1 METVEK
7 RVNPFSA
14 KGKSPWN
21 PRGKEGGFPHVFHG
35 SPRFGRL
42 GRAFGRSCQRPE
54 KLFFP
59 KFSLNGV
66 FSCLFGGNNRQKPC
80 QLLRIPV
87 GFPRFHRLW
96 KSEYG
101 KPFSFCGK
109 GFGNRFHIFSELFST
124 GAPEKKA
131 AGSRLFRAV
140 SECQKSGGAGGT
152 ASCRGYRGRAP
163 NPCAAALSP
172 QAPRTRTARRAT
184 AVRSPPRH
192 VAGRK
197 ALFAGNS
204 GQLGFFRQTEAVL
217 SGRVFP
223 PGKAVFSLKA
233 VLCPLLIFQISSPA
247 SAWRPWLRFRRRLRF
262 EGRRCRS
269 WGASG

>member
-35 SPRFGRL
+35 SPRFGRV

-80 QLLRIPV
+80 LLLRIPI

-109 GFGNRFHIFSELFST
+109 GFGNRFHIFSEMFST
-124 GAPEKKA
+124 GAPEKKQ
-131 AGSRLFRAV
+131 R
-140 SECQKSGGAGGT
+140 
-152 ASCRGYRGRAP
+152 
-163 NPCAAALSP
+163 
-172 QAPRTRTARRAT
+172 
-184 AVRSPPRH
+184 
-192 VAGRK
+192 
-197 ALFAGNS
+197 
-204 GQLGFFRQTEAVL
+204 EAVP

>member
-35 SPRFGRL
+35 SPRFGKL

-54 KLFFP
+54 KLFFQ

-80 QLLRIPV
+80 LLLRIPV

-152 ASCRGYRGRAP
+152 PSCQGYRGRAP
-163 NPCAAALSP
+163 NHCAAALST
-172 QAPRTRTARRAT
+172 QTSLR
-184 AVRSPPRH
+184 VRSTEDEDSPKGYRSPKPATPCGGPQSA
-192 VAGRK
+192 VC
-197 ALFAGNS
+197 
-204 GQLGFFRQTEAVL
+204 GQ
-217 SGRVFP
+217 
-223 PGKAVFSLKA
+223 
-233 VLCPLLIFQISSPA
+233 
-247 SAWRPWLRFRRRLRF
+247 
-262 EGRRCRS
+262 
-269 WGASG
+269 

>member
-14 KGKSPWN
+14 KEKPPWN

-54 KLFFP
+54 KLFFQ

-80 QLLRIPV
+80 LLLRIPV

-109 GFGNRFHIFSELFST
+109 GFGNRFHIFSEMFST

-131 AGSRLFRAV
+131 AGRAV
-140 SECQKSGGAGGT
+140 
-152 ASCRGYRGRAP
+152 P
-163 NPCAAALSP
+163 
-172 QAPRTRTARRAT
+172 
-184 AVRSPPRH
+184 
-192 VAGRK
+192 
-197 ALFAGNS
+197 
-204 GQLGFFRQTEAVL
+204 
-217 SGRVFP
+217 SGRFQSV
-223 PGKAVFSLKA
+223 KKVEVQEAL
-233 VLCPLLIFQISSPA
+233 LPLN
-247 SAWRPWLRFRRRLRF
+247 RRGGLLP
-262 EGRRCRS
+262 
-269 WGASG
+269 

>member
-35 SPRFGRL
+35 SPRFGKL

-54 KLFFP
+54 KLFFQ

-131 AGSRLFRAV
+131 AGSRPFRAGF
-140 SECQKSGGAGGT
+140 SAGKS
-152 ASCRGYRGRAP
+152 C
-163 NPCAAALSP
+163 
-172 QAPRTRTARRAT
+172 
-184 AVRSPPRH
+184 
-192 VAGRK
+192 
-197 ALFAGNS
+197 
-204 GQLGFFRQTEAVL
+204 FF
-217 SGRVFP
+217 
-223 PGKAVFSLKA
+223 FS
-233 VLCPLLIFQISSPA
+233 
-247 SAWRPWLRFRRRLRF
+247 
-262 EGRRCRS
+262 
-269 WGASG
+269 

>member
-14 KGKSPWN
+14 KRKPPWN

-42 GRAFGRSCQRPE
+42 GRAFFRSFWRPE
-54 KLFFP
+54 KLFFQ
-59 KFSLNGV
+59 KFSLSGV

-80 QLLRIPV
+80 LLLRIPV

-96 KSEYG
+96 KSGYG

-109 GFGNRFHIFSELFST
+109 GFGNRFHIFSEPFST
-124 GAPEKKA
+124 GILEKKQ
-131 AGSRLFRAV
+131 R
-140 SECQKSGGAGGT
+140 
-152 ASCRGYRGRAP
+152 
-163 NPCAAALSP
+163 
-172 QAPRTRTARRAT
+172 
-184 AVRSPPRH
+184 
-192 VAGRK
+192 
-197 ALFAGNS
+197 
-204 GQLGFFRQTEAVL
+204 EAVL
-217 SGRVFP
+217 FGRVFP
-223 PGKAVFSLKA
+223 PGKAVFLHLMP

-262 EGRRCRS
+262 GGRRCRS

>member
-14 KGKSPWN
+14 KGKPPWN

-54 KLFFP
+54 KLFFQ

-66 FSCLFGGNNRQKPC
+66 FSCLFWGNNRQKPC
-80 QLLRIPV
+80 LLLRIPV

-96 KSEYG
+96 KSGYG

-109 GFGNRFHIFSELFST
+109 GFGNRFHIFSEMFST

-131 AGSRLFRAV
+131 AGRAV
-140 SECQKSGGAGGT
+140 
-152 ASCRGYRGRAP
+152 P
-163 NPCAAALSP
+163 
-172 QAPRTRTARRAT
+172 
-184 AVRSPPRH
+184 
-192 VAGRK
+192 
-197 ALFAGNS
+197 
-204 GQLGFFRQTEAVL
+204 
-217 SGRVFP
+217 SGRFQSV
-223 PGKAVFSLKA
+223 KKVEVQEAL
-233 VLCPLLIFQISSPA
+233 LPLN
-247 SAWRPWLRFRRRLRF
+247 RRGGLLP
-262 EGRRCRS
+262 
-269 WGASG
+269 